1 MDWCPK
7 RTKGEKGETIYEA
20 VFFREHKWD
29 AVNGLFGGQKDF
41 DPRRYETYEELEV
54 VQQDDGRFSVWGNFA
69 EDTDLLRD
77 TRKDT
82 QGLFAAV
89 AALADEV
96 VVEEG

>member
-1 MDWCPK
+1 MK
-7 RTKGEKGETIYEA
+7 RY
-20 VFFREHKWD
+20 FFREHKWD

-41 DPRRYETYEELEV
+41 DPRRYETSEELEV

>member
-1 MDWCPK
+1 MK
-7 RTKGEKGETIYEA
+7 RY
-20 VFFREHKWD
+20 FFREHK
-29 AVNGLFGGQKDF
+29 
-41 DPRRYETYEELEV
+41 LEV

>member
-1 MDWCPK
+1 MK
-7 RTKGEKGETIYEA
+7 RY
-20 VFFREHKWD
+20 FFRAHKWD

-82 QGLFAAV
+82 QGAFRRSCGSRGRSGGRRGLT
-89 AALADEV
+89 
-96 VVEEG
+96 GI

>member
-1 MDWCPK
+1 MK
-7 RTKGEKGETIYEA
+7 RYFCRA
-20 VFFREHKWD
+20 HKWD

-41 DPRRYETYEELEV
+41 DPRHYEMYEELEV
-54 VQQDDGRFSVWGNFA
+54 VQQDDGRFSVWGNFT